1 MLSQS
6 DEYYDT
12 KTVTHFGA
20 YDSLNLDPQVMYFS
34 NIDVK
39 EKYAL
44 AIGDMVKVTG
54 STSNNFVDRVITG
67 FGTDDLG
74 SWIEFAESFTTEL
87 SSSGTAH
94 FKSQYNVWSE
104 GMGMTPYD
112 VDVQGHI
119 DIATT
124 YYSSI
129 PEYDFYFKGQDGEI
143 NGKDFLAKEVYF
155 PASLYALPRKTR
167 AGCQITIPP
176 VNTTGLKR
184 IDSTNVVNASSL
196 RPTRSTNKNFYN
208 SIVLKYDEMTLEDK
222 FSRGQI
228 FYSADSQTRFAN
240 QGNKPLT
247 IESKGLRD
255 SVNTDSILAIN
266 ATRWLQRYRFAAES
280 FTGVKVHFK
289 AGLQVEIGDVVM
301 FGDSDL
307 NIVDLTRGDRD
318 FEPKIFEVVNKSINL
333 KNGEVTLDL
342 LSTGFDST
350 SRYGGISPSTEVAT
364 GSTTTNIVIRPT
376 YGNTTLKQERAKWKS
391 LIGQEIEIHNDDY
404 SYSEVTTLTALSST
418 NEAIFEVSPAVAT
431 PPADGYY
438 IDVAKYP
445 TTSDVADRSLL
456 KGVFTF
462 VDRYATVVTGP
473 SQTEFEV
480 GAGDVQYFEL
490 GMRIFMHNDTW
501 SIVSS
506 TVEVTLIVG
515 TTITVDSSLNV
526 PWESYDPLAGLI
538 VELLVF
544 NDDGKP
550 YTMI

>member
-1 MLSQS
+1 
-6 DEYYDT
+6 
-12 KTVTHFGA
+12 
-20 YDSLNLDPQVMYFS
+20 
-34 NIDVK
+34 
-39 EKYAL
+39 
-44 AIGDMVKVTG
+44 
-54 STSNNFVDRVITG
+54 
-67 FGTDDLG
+67 
-74 SWIEFAESFTTEL
+74 
-87 SSSGTAH
+87 
-94 FKSQYNVWSE
+94 
-104 GMGMTPYD
+104 
-112 VDVQGHI
+112 
-119 DIATT
+119 
-124 YYSSI
+124 
-129 PEYDFYFKGQDGEI
+129 
-143 NGKDFLAKEVYF
+143 
-155 PASLYALPRKTR
+155 
-167 AGCQITIPP
+167 
-176 VNTTGLKR
+176 
-184 IDSTNVVNASSL
+184 
-196 RPTRSTNKNFYN
+196 
-208 SIVLKYDEMTLEDK
+208 MTLEDK

-506 TVEVTLIVG
+506 TVEVTSIVG